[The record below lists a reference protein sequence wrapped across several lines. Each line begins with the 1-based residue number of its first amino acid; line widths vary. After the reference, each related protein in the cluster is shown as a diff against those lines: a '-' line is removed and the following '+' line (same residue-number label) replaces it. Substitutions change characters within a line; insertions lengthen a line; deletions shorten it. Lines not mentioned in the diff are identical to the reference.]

1 VLPCYAHLNTDHFFL
16 LPFDFFLPGKNTLIT
31 EQDLHQSASANF
43 VTKKDL
49 RQSMTVGAIIS
60 PARTDTDSIIS
71 LALNSLSQYVPTTN
85 SGHKYR
91 PRR

>member
-1 VLPCYAHLNTDHFFL
+1 
-16 LPFDFFLPGKNTLIT
+16 
-31 EQDLHQSASANF
+31 
-43 VTKKDL
+43 
-49 RQSMTVGAIIS
+49 MTVGAIIS